1 MALKRPSQAAF
12 AKPAVTSEAADELA
26 KQLADKPYGGK
37 AILPDEV
44 KKAKPI
50 SISLP
55 PELIEQLEDRVR
67 HNKRSGTGPKTISA
81 IIRESLSGS
90 GFSI

>member
-1 MALKRPSQAAF
+1 LALKRPSQAAF
-12 AKPAVTSEAADELA
+12 TKPPVTSQAADDLA

-37 AILPDEV
+37 ADVSDEV

-67 HNKRSGTGPKTISA
+67 FNKRSGSGPKTISA
-81 IIRESLSGS
+81 IIRESLAVS
-90 GFSI
+90 GFTI